1 MGSEDRGAA
10 NIVMIPHLPITHP
23 CMQERPLIRIAH
35 FFTRPVVQ
43 LAVRAVVT
51 PHLDF
56 SLIHERNLTLSDPLP
71 VHHDIDVVLVWGG
84 ATLTVSRRAFC
95 HIHG

>member
-1 MGSEDRGAA
+1 MGIGGRGTA
-10 NIVMIPHLPITHP
+10 NIVVIPHLPITHQY
-23 CMQERPLIRIAH
+23 MQERPLIRIVH

-56 SLIHERNLTLSDPLP
+56 NLIHERNLTLFDPLP
-71 VHHDIDVVLVWGG
+71 ARHGIDVVLVSGG
-84 ATLTVSRRAFC
+84 GRP
-95 HIHG
+95 